1 MEAGAGREGQGGSD
15 ENQAGPRSRQ
25 EATQGF
31 AGHAEKSGIYCEDNG
46 EPLEAKQPATK
57 SQFFRL
63 FGKTWKKP
71 AYPEVTSL
79 VNQ

>member
-31 AGHAEKSGIYCEDNG
+31 AGHAEESGIYREDNG
-46 EPLEAKQPATK
+46 SRWRPNSQPQNHNF
-57 SQFFRL
+57 S